1 MFRTVT
7 ALQERDL
14 RAALDLAYE
23 AHAATS
29 GEILIE
35 RMLERLARLVPSDSV
50 AFTEEEAPG
59 LVLVYRTRP
68 ADAVERE
75 AKLDHELG
83 METLNQNPLCTY
95 PGDRGV
101 HKLSDFLSRRQFRR
115 LELYEAIRPYGE
127 YFLKL
132 PLRHA
137 PATRAFMFDRGSSDF
152 SERDR
157 QLLEL
162 LRPHLLQAFR
172 RADTARRIPKPT
184 QAAAPLTP
192 REYEVLTWVA
202 RGRTNAEIAQT
213 LYLSPL
219 TVRRHLENTFAK
231 LEVRTR
237 TAAVARVFGTTASTH
252 SPHSP
257 YTPD

>member
-7 ALQERDL
+7 ALQHRDL
-14 RAALDLAYE
+14 TAVLDLVYE

-29 GEILIE
+29 GEILVE
-35 RMLERLARLVPSDSV
+35 RMLERLARLVPSDCV

-59 LVLVYRTRP
+59 VVLVYRTRP
-68 ADAVERE
+68 ADVVERE
-75 AKLDHELG
+75 AELDHELG
-83 METLNQNPLCTY
+83 LRTLNQNPLCTY
-95 PGDRGV
+95 PGDRAV
-101 HKLSDFLSRRQFRR
+101 HKLSDFLTRRQLRR

-137 PATRAFMFDRGSSDF
+137 PATRAFMFDRGSRDF

-162 LRPHLLQAFR
+162 LHPHLLQAFR
-172 RADTARRIPKPT
+172 RADTACSIPEPT
-184 QAAAPLTP
+184 QGAVRLTP

-202 RGRTNAEIAQT
+202 RGHTNAEIAQT

-237 TAAVARVFGTTASTH
+237 TAAVARVFGTPASTPSEQ
-252 SPHSP
+252 SPHM
-257 YTPD
+257 PD

>member
-1 MFRTVT
+1 VA
-7 ALQERDL
+7 ALRERDL
-14 RAALDLAYE
+14 RAVLDLVYE
-23 AHAATS
+23 AHAAESEET
-29 GEILIE
+29 LVD
-35 RMLERLARLVPSDSV
+35 RVLERLERLVPSDCV
-50 AFTEEEAPG
+50 AFTEEEAAG
-59 LVLVYRTRP
+59 VVLVYRTRP
-68 ADAVERE
+68 ADAIERE
-75 AKLDHELG
+75 AELDDELG
-83 METLNQNPLCTY
+83 LRTLNQNPLCTY
-95 PGDRGV
+95 PGDRAV
-101 HKLSDFLSRRQFRR
+101 HKLSDFLTRRQLRR

-137 PATRAFMFDRGSSDF
+137 PASSAFMFDRGSRDF

-184 QAAAPLTP
+184 PGAARLTP

-202 RGRTNAEIAQT
+202 RGHTNAEIAQT

-237 TAAVARVFGTTASTH
+237 TAAVARVFGTRASTP
-252 SPHSP
+252 SPHMP
-257 YTPD
+257 